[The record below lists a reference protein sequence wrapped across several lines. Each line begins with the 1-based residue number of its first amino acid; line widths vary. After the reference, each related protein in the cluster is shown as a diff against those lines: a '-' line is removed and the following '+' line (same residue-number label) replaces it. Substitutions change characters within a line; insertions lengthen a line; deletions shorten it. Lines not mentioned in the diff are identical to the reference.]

1 MRVKVLKKFRDK
13 HTGRI
18 YRANDV
24 IEVTEERF
32 AEINKADKTLI
43 VEFAEETAE
52 ETAEG
57 TTEGTTEGKPKGKR
71 ATKKQ

>member
-13 HTGRI
+13 HTGVI
-18 YRANDV
+18 YKANDV

-43 VEFAEETAE
+43 VEVAEETTEETAE
-52 ETAEG
+52 E
-57 TTEGTTEGKPKGKR
+57 KPKGKR
-71 ATKKQ
+71 AEKKQ

>member
-13 HTGRI
+13 HTGAIR
-18 YRANDV
+18 RANDV

-43 VEFAEETAE
+43 VEFAEETTE
-52 ETAEG
+52 ET
-57 TTEGTTEGKPKGKR
+57 TEEKPKGKR
-71 ATKKQ
+71 ASKKQ